1 MSKQSSRHTDFA
13 ASTRDLQAGFERLE
27 KREWWRWSAALI
39 IMLLLTL
46 GVLSLSLPGLRQDTF
61 TDHQLTLATRG
72 LLALVILFDVFAI
85 HQQISISAL
94 RRELANQIGILA
106 TLEAVKPASPE
117 EQAGQKERR
126 RAERHLFDQR
136 LKVTTRV
143 QDKDVVLYGRVID
156 ISELGLGA
164 VVSGT
169 IDRGE
174 RFLLEFSAGPGE
186 PILRL
191 SATVRYARGFR
202 HGLEFFGLGKS
213 DSEILR
219 RLCANVDAVANAAA
233 VR

>member
-1 MSKQSSRHTDFA
+1 MSKQSPGHTDFA

-72 LLALVILFDVFAI
+72 LLALVVLFDVFAI
-85 HQQISISAL
+85 HQQISISSL
-94 RRELANQIGILA
+94 RRDLANQIGILA
-106 TLEAVKPASPE
+106 TLEAVKPATPE

-126 RAERHLFDQR
+126 RTERHPFDQR
-136 LKVTTRV
+136 LKVITRV

-169 IDRGE
+169 IERGE
-174 RFLLEFSAGPGE
+174 RVLLEFSAPGE

-213 DSEILR
+213 DTEILR
-219 RLCANVDAVANAAA
+219 RLCANGG
-233 VR
+233 